1 MSLGFLM
8 NSVSGLNSIEKRA
21 AVSLA
26 LVFGLRMLGLFMI
39 MPVFAIYGQ
48 TLEGYSPLW
57 VGIAIGAYG
66 LTQAMLQIPMGM
78 LSDKYGR
85 KPIILLGLVI
95 FCIGSLVAAYSDSV
109 MGVTI
114 GRAIQGMGAI
124 ASTVLALAADV
135 TRDEQRPKVMATI
148 GMCIGLSFAV
158 SLIVGPILVD
168 SIGLSGLFNLTAA
181 LALAGMLVVLFIAP
195 NAVSKAPRGDTRAAP
210 ELILSMLKDKQ
221 LLRLDVGIFVLHLVI
236 TSIFVVLPLMLTKLD
251 FATSDHWHLYFP
263 TLMLSFV
270 LMVPLIV
277 IGAKNESMKSIYRLA
292 LLLLAAALVMM
303 YLFQSS
309 FIGLFVAVIVFF
321 TAFNYLE
328 ASLPSLIAKF
338 APAGKKGTAMGI
350 YSSSQ
355 FFGAFWGGILG
366 GVCYQYLGLGGVFAT
381 STVLVIGWWFYTAG
395 MENPKV
401 LKTFTLDANAQDQHG
416 AESMAQQLMDIAGVK
431 EAVVIFDDQAAYLR
445 VDPKVFDVKHARAV
459 LL

>member
-1 MSLGFLM
+1 M
-8 NSVSGLNSIEKRA
+8 SGLNSIEKRA
-21 AVSLA
+21 AISLA

-48 TLEGYSPLW
+48 SLEGYSPMW

-66 LTQAMLQIPMGM
+66 LTQACLQIPMGM

-85 KPIILLGLVI
+85 KPIILIGLII
-95 FCIGSLVAAYSDSV
+95 FCIGSLVAGYSDSV
-109 MGVTI
+109 IGVTI

-148 GMCIGLSFAV
+148 GMCIGLSFAI
-158 SLIVGPILVD
+158 SLIVGPVLVD

-181 LALAGMLVVLFIAP
+181 LAVFGMLVVLFIAP

-210 ELILSMLKDKQ
+210 ELIRAMLKDGQ

-236 TSIFVVLPLMLTKLD
+236 TSVFVVLPLMLLKLD
-251 FATSDHWHLYFP
+251 FATHDHWQLYFP
-263 TLMLSFV
+263 TLMLSFF
-270 LMVPLIV
+270 LMVPLII
-277 IGAKNESMKSIYRLA
+277 IGAKNETMKQMYRFS
-292 LLLLAAALVMM
+292 LLLLAVALVMM
-303 YLFQSS
+303 YVLQDS
-309 FIGLFVAVIVFF
+309 FIGLFSAVIVFF

-355 FFGAFWGGILG
+355 FFGAFWGGMLG
-366 GVCYQYLGLGGVFAT
+366 GVCYQYLGLAGVFMT
-381 STVLVIGWWFYTAG
+381 STSLVLLWWIYTAG
-395 MENPKV
+395 MINPKV
-401 LKTFTLDANAQDQHG
+401 LKSYTLDANAHDHQS
-416 AESMAQQLMDIAGVK
+416 AETMAGRLMALDGVK
-431 EAVVIFDDQAAYLR
+431 EAVVIFDDKAAYLKVDSKLFDLSKAR
-445 VDPKVFDVKHARAV
+445 VV
-459 LL
+459 LLSTAS

>member
-1 MSLGFLM
+1 M
-8 NSVSGLNSIEKRA
+8 SGLNSIEKRA
-21 AVSLA
+21 AISLA

-48 TLEGYSPLW
+48 SLEGYSPMW

-66 LTQAMLQIPMGM
+66 LTQACLQIPMGM

-85 KPIILLGLVI
+85 KPIILFGLVI
-95 FCIGSLVAAYSDSV
+95 FCIGSLVAGYSDSV
-109 MGVTI
+109 IGVTI

-158 SLIVGPILVD
+158 SLIVGPLLVD
-168 SIGLSGLFNLTAA
+168 SIGLSGLFNLTAV
-181 LALAGMLVVLFIAP
+181 LAVLGMLVVLFIAP

-210 ELILSMLKDKQ
+210 ELIVAMLKDGQ

-236 TSIFVVLPLMLTKLD
+236 TSVFVVLPLMLLKLD
-251 FATSDHWHLYFP
+251 FATHDHWQLYFP
-263 TLMLSFV
+263 TLMLSFF
-270 LMVPLIV
+270 LMVPLII
-277 IGAKNESMKSIYRLA
+277 IGAKKESMKQMYRFS
-292 LLLLAAALVMM
+292 LLLLASALVMM
-303 YLFQSS
+303 YLLQDS

-355 FFGAFWGGILG
+355 FFGAFWGGMLG
-366 GVCYQYLGLGGVFAT
+366 GVCYQYLGLGGVFLT
-381 STVLVIGWWFYTAG
+381 STALVLLWWIYTAG
-395 MENPKV
+395 MINPKV
-401 LKTFTLDANAQDQHG
+401 LKSYTLDANAYDINS
-416 AESMAQQLMDIAGVK
+416 AETMAEQLMALEGVK
-431 EAVVIFDDQAAYLR
+431 EAVVIFNDKAAYLR
-445 VDPKVFDVKHARAV
+445 VDAKLFDLSKARSV
-459 LL
+459 LLCSAS

>member
-1 MSLGFLM
+1 MS
-8 NSVSGLNSIEKRA
+8 SVSGLNSTEKRA
-21 AVSLA
+21 AISLA

-48 TLEGYSPLW
+48 SLEGYSPMW
-57 VGIAIGAYG
+57 VGLAIGAYG

-85 KPIILLGLVI
+85 KPIILIGLVI
-95 FCIGSLVAAYSDSV
+95 FCLGSLVAGVSDSV
-109 MGVTI
+109 VGVTI

-158 SLIVGPILVD
+158 SLIVGPLLVD
-168 SIGLSGLFNLTAA
+168 SIGLSGLFNLTAV
-181 LALAGMLVVLFIAP
+181 LAVLGMLVVLFIAP

-210 ELILSMLKDKQ
+210 ELILSMLKDGQ

-236 TSIFVVLPLMLTKLD
+236 TSVFVVLPLMLIQLD
-251 FATSDHWHLYFP
+251 FATHDHWQLYFP
-263 TLMLSFV
+263 TLMLSFF
-270 LMVPLIV
+270 LMVPLII
-277 IGAKNESMKSIYRLA
+277 IGAKNDSMKQMYRLS
-292 LLLLAAALVMM
+292 LLLLASALVMM
-303 YLFQSS
+303 YLLQHS
-309 FIGLFVAVIVFF
+309 FIGLFASVIVFF

-366 GVCYQYLGLGGVFAT
+366 GVCYQYFDLIGVFIVAT
-381 STVLVIGWWFYTAG
+381 TLVIGWWFYTAG
-395 MENPKV
+395 MVNPQV
-401 LKTFTLDANAQDQHG
+401 LKNYTLDANAHDINS
-416 AESMAQQLMDIAGVK
+416 ANTMASQLMELDGVK
-431 EAVVIFDDQAAYLR
+431 EAVVIYDDQAAYLK
-445 VDPKVFDVKHARAV
+445 VDAKQFDLSKARTV
-459 LL
+459 LLCVAS